1 MVASKGSNDDR
12 DLVGRARRG
21 DREAFTQL
29 IMQYQVPLDNMA
41 LRMVGRPDDAADIA
55 QEAFLRAWE
64 KIRTLREAPFKSWLF
79 QIAANLCYDH
89 FRRGRRYGV
98 MPEDDQTSTS
108 NVVGLGIATPDP
120 QERAEANERTR
131 LVRDS
136 IAALDHDMR
145 IAIVLRDVNGMAY
158 NEIAAVLRVPL
169 GTVKSRIARARAQV
183 QECLQQHPD
192 FFPTREDACAE
203 CTRRLEGLRET
214 VHAVR
219 ALPMDTPTRTFT
231 IPAQRRQSFRWAPV
245 GWVGGVAAAFLVVAL
260 GVTQLHGPAGS
271 TASTSGG
278 FSEHRA
284 VAPAASQGQILDSS
298 RSGAASQAFNP
309 ILNTVTVT

>member
-12 DLVGRARRG
+12 DLVDRARRG

-29 IMQYQVPLDNMA
+29 IVQYQVSLYNMA

-64 KIRTLREAPFKSWLF
+64 KIRTLRDAPFKSWLF

-98 MPEDDQTSTS
+98 MPDEDQTS
-108 NVVGLGIATPDP
+108 NLVGLGIATPDP

-136 IAALDHDMR
+136 ISALDHDMR
-145 IAIVLRDVNGMAY
+145 IAIILRDVNGMAY
-158 NEIAAVLRVPL
+158 DEIAAILRVPL

-183 QECLQQHPD
+183 QDRLQQHPD
-192 FFPTREDACAE
+192 FFPSREDAHAE
-203 CTRRLEGLRET
+203 
-214 VHAVR
+214 
-219 ALPMDTPTRTFT
+219 
-231 IPAQRRQSFRWAPV
+231 
-245 GWVGGVAAAFLVVAL
+245 
-260 GVTQLHGPAGS
+260 
-271 TASTSGG
+271 
-278 FSEHRA
+278 
-284 VAPAASQGQILDSS
+284 
-298 RSGAASQAFNP
+298 
-309 ILNTVTVT
+309 